1 MVRSPLT
8 SQDEVAFVPVVLAGP
23 TASGKSG
30 LALALAERLGGEIVC
45 ADSRQVYEGMVIGA
59 AGPSEDERRR
69 ARHVGY
75 HEVPPEER
83 YDAGRFLADTD
94 RFVRE
99 VSARGH
105 LPILV
110 GGSGLYLRSWRHG
123 LSDVPARDDEV
134 RARLERELERD
145 GVEALHARLARED
158 PDAAREI
165 QPRDPVRVVRALE
178 ILEVSGQRPSE
189 LRKSHGSDDVR
200 VHARWLLLEAP
211 MEWLTA
217 RLEQRAREMFEA
229 GLVDEAVALRERLGP
244 GHPLLGTMGYEEALL
259 LAEGTLD
266 EERALA
272 TLVRR
277 QRQYARR
284 QRTWFRKER
293 WWTRLD
299 ASAPDLLEQ
308 TLRALESP

>member
-1 MVRSPLT
+1 GAVVRSPLT

-69 ARHVGY
+69 VRHVSY
-75 HEVPPEER
+75 QEDPPEER

-105 LPILV
+105 RPILV

-134 RARLERELERD
+134 RARLER
-145 GVEALHARLARED
+145 
-158 PDAAREI
+158 
-165 QPRDPVRVVRALE
+165 
-178 ILEVSGQRPSE
+178 
-189 LRKSHGSDDVR
+189 
-200 VHARWLLLEAP
+200 
-211 MEWLTA
+211 
-217 RLEQRAREMFEA
+217 
-229 GLVDEAVALRERLGP
+229 
-244 GHPLLGTMGYEEALL
+244 
-259 LAEGTLD
+259 
-266 EERALA
+266 
-272 TLVRR
+272 
-277 QRQYARR
+277 
-284 QRTWFRKER
+284 
-293 WWTRLD
+293 
-299 ASAPDLLEQ
+299 
-308 TLRALESP
+308 